1 MLANIAYEMWIN
13 SPNFD
18 NEFKKEL
25 KLIENNVEEIYDRFY
40 KDLEFGTG
48 GMRGLIGAGRNRIN
62 KYTIRRASQ
71 AFSLYLKKQYKGFK
85 KITVIVGFDTRQ
97 NSWMLA
103 YETAGV
109 LAANGIE
116 VMLFGENRTT
126 PEISHAVRSLGAQAG
141 IMITASHNPSNYN
154 GYKVYNSKGVQLLPN
169 DVENVVSIMK
179 SIKSYV
185 EIKYMEPQAG
195 RLLGR
200 IKDVPVNIETDYLN
214 ALIKRSRKHP
224 RNKNLH
230 IVYTPLHGT
239 GLRPVVKLFN
249 SLGYDS
255 YQVIKEES
263 QTVIKKSDQYVSNPE
278 DDRAFERALNKAKES
293 SADIVLATDPDA
305 DRVGVYVKDKEN
317 SFMRL
322 SGNELGSLMLDYLIK
337 REHVSSE
344 DALITTHVSSNLGVK
359 IAQAHGMKVYQ
370 TLTGFKYIGDLAE
383 GFSNHLNTHFF
394 FGYEESCGY
403 LFGDT
408 TRDKDGVFS
417 TVLIC
422 EMAAYYKEQGLSL
435 NEVLKNLYET
445 YGYIKDELISFKFKG
460 AKGLQKRDELM
471 NEIRKNENIDVECL
485 TFTKYMDADKGLI
498 KDLLTGEKNRWD
510 VEKSDLIKFVMK
522 DGSWIAVRPSG
533 TEPKLKWY
541 VSINGDS
548 LEDVDQRL
556 NEIKGVIKKVM
567 VH

>member
-200 IKDVPVNIETDYLN
+200 IKDVPVNVETDYLN
-214 ALIKRSRKHP
+214 ALIERSRKHP
-224 RNKNLH
+224 RNKKLH

-239 GLRPVVKLFN
+239 GLRPIVKLFN
-249 SLGYDS
+249 HLGYES
-255 YQVIKEES
+255 YQVVKEES

-278 DDRAFERALNKAKES
+278 DDRAFELALDKAVES
-293 SADIVLATDPDA
+293 NADIVLATDPDA
-305 DRVGVYVKDKEN
+305 DRVGVYVKDEEN
-317 SFMRL
+317 KFIRL
-322 SGNELGSLMLDYLIK
+322 SGNALGSLMLDYLIK
-337 REHVSSE
+337 REHVSNK
-344 DALITTHVSSNLGVK
+344 DALITTHVSSNLGIK

-383 GFSNHLNTHFF
+383 GFSNNLKTHFF

-435 NEVLKNLYET
+435 IEVLKKLYET
-445 YGYIKDELISFKFKG
+445 YGYTKDELISFKFKG
-460 AKGLQKRDELM
+460 AKGLQNRDELM
-471 NEIRKNENIDVECL
+471 DEIRKNENIDVENFK
-485 TFTKYMDADKGLI
+485 FTQYMDADKGFI
-498 KDLLTGEKNRWD
+498 KDLLTGEKNVWD
-510 VEKSDLIKFVMK
+510 IEKSNLVKFIMK

-541 VSINGDS
+541 VSINGETI
-548 LEDVDQRL
+548 EDVERRL
-556 NEIKGVIKKVM
+556 NKIKDVINKVM
-567 VH
+567 GH